1 MLDDGDGILYN
12 KWNQFR
18 EGYQLRILFLINF
31 AGKAGTEKYVEN
43 LVRIFSAADNDC
55 RLAYNIS
62 GELSEKL
69 AARGV
74 PCFQIKLDGNPL
86 AAAKQLAAYCREHE
100 IEVIHAQYPREN
112 IIALLSLRHYA
123 APKVVYTNHLTI
135 RSGLKWRVLN
145 RIFTPLDHKI
155 IAVCRE
161 GRDIMVQNGVCPERI
176 EVIYNGVEPEKAPVR
191 DLSVR
196 PELGVGEGEFM
207 LTILARYAP
216 EKGLFF
222 LLDALAELKKLT
234 DKPFRCVICGDGEQ
248 FDEVKQKAQALGLG
262 ETVIQT
268 GFRRDAGRI
277 LRASDIYL
285 NTSSCN
291 EAMSFAILEAMNCAL
306 PLVVTDV
313 GGNRDLA
320 ETNIPCGFV
329 VQYGDVSDFASAI
342 LRLMEDEAL
351 YKQFSADA
359 LRKVS
364 EEFDLEKLAWD
375 VYRAYQ

>member
-1 MLDDGDGILYN
+1 MIT
-12 KWNQFR
+12 
-18 EGYQLRILFLINF
+18 LRILYLINY

-43 LVRIFSAADNDC
+43 LVRIFSAAGNEC
-55 RLAYNIS
+55 HFAYNVA
-62 GELSEKL
+62 GELSEKM

-74 PCFQIKLDGNPL
+74 PCLQLDL
-86 AAAKQLAAYCREHE
+86 AGSPTAAGKELAAYCREHK

-123 APKVVYTNHLTI
+123 APRVVYTNHLTI

-145 RIFTPLDHKI
+145 RIFTPRDHRI

-176 EVIYNGVEPEKAPVR
+176 EVIYNGVEPEKYPVR
-191 DLSVR
+191 DMSVR
-196 PELGVGEGEFM
+196 PELGIGEGEFM
-207 LTILARYAP
+207 LSILARYAP

-222 LLDALAELKKLT
+222 LLDALSELKKLT
-234 DKPFRCVICGDGEQ
+234 DRPFRCVICGDGEQ
-248 FDEVKQKAQALGLG
+248 FDAVKQKAAELGLG
-262 ETVIQT
+262 DIVVQT
-268 GFRRDAGRI
+268 GYRNDANRI
-277 LRASDIYL
+277 LRASDLYL

-320 ETNIPCGFV
+320 ETNIRCGFV
-329 VQYGDVSDFASAI
+329 VKYGDAAGFAGAI
-342 LRLMEDEAL
+342 HRLMEDESL
-351 YKQFSADA
+351 YRQFSADA
-359 LRKVS
+359 LRKIS

>member
-86 AAAKQLAAYCREHE
+86 SAAKQLAAYCREHE

-145 RIFTPLDHKI
+145 RIFTPRDHKI

-222 LLDALAELKKLT
+222 LLDALAELKELT

-248 FDEVKQKAQALGLG
+248 FDEVNQKSQALGLG

-329 VQYGDVSDFASAI
+329 VQYGDVSGFASAI